1 MLKEVT
7 MEYLMLAENSTSS
20 VLGTVFYTICIFVA
34 GAVIGQGLWK
44 WVQKFLP
51 WNK

>member
-1 MLKEVT
+1 
-7 MEYLMLAENSTSS
+7 MEYSVLADILASS
-20 VLGTVFYTICIFVA
+20 VLGTIFYTICIFVA
-34 GAVIGQGLWK
+34 GAVIGQSIWK

>member
-1 MLKEVT
+1 
-7 MEYLMLAENSTSS
+7 MENLVLAEASASS
-20 VLGTVFYTICIFVA
+20 VLGTIFYTICIFVA
-34 GAVIGQGLWK
+34 GAVIGQGMWK